1 MGLEPRWIIGKNGE
15 EIGEHGIKDRCFLDQ
30 TLCQASYKGD
40 GVEQIELGV
49 YLIYLQQVF

>member
-40 GVEQIELGV
+40 GVEQIELGA